1 MVLFLK
7 ILWYYLWIAPHILLG
22 IILFVMA
29 QRRLLRSF
37 PIFFLY
43 TAVEV
48 LQFAVLFGIFL
59 SDRHFGGDY
68 ERLFSGGMAVSSAL
82 RFGVVYEVFS
92 HLFAD
97 YPALTETGKM
107 LFRGVTILLLLAC
120 IAVAVIVP
128 GKSIDLLML
137 ATNTLDRTVSFLQ
150 CGLLLSVFIFSGYFA
165 LSLRSQAF
173 GIALGLGTYASVQM
187 ATSAVLLYVGST
199 TNRLPNFVT
208 MAAYHCCV
216 LIWLW
221 YLMMPERKPKYPSKA
236 LPEYDLEIWNQELQ
250 RMLQR

>member
-7 ILWYYLWIAPHILLG
+7 ILWFYLWIAPHLLLG
-22 IILFVMA
+22 IILFVMVR
-29 QRRLLRSF
+29 RRLQRSF

-43 TAVEV
+43 TASEII
-48 LQFAVLFGIFL
+48 QFVVLFGISL
-59 SDRHFGGDY
+59 SSPHFGGDY
-68 ERLFSGGMAVSSAL
+68 RRLFAGGMAVSSAV

-97 YPALTETGKM
+97 YPALTETGRM
-107 LFRGVTILLLLAC
+107 LFRGVTILLLLAA
-120 IAVAVIVP
+120 IGVAVLMP
-128 GKSIDLLML
+128 GKNVDFLML
-137 ATNTLDRTVSFLQ
+137 ATNTLDQTVSLLQ
-150 CGLLLSVFIFSGYFA
+150 CGLLLSVFIFSRYFA
-165 LSLRSQAF
+165 LSLRSRAF

-187 ATSAVLLYVGST
+187 ATSAVLLYVGAT
-199 TNRLPNFVT
+199 NNRLPNFIT
-208 MAAYHCCV
+208 MGAYHCCV

-221 YLMMPERKPKYPSKA
+221 YVVAPERKPKYPSKA

>member
-7 ILWYYLWIAPHILLG
+7 ILWYYLWIAPHVLLG

-29 QRRLLRSF
+29 HRRLQRSF

-43 TAVEV
+43 TAAEV
-48 LQFAVLFGIFL
+48 LQFAVLFGIFV
-59 SDRHFGGDY
+59 SDHHFGGDY

-120 IAVAVIVP
+120 VAVAVIMP

-137 ATNTLDRTVSFLQ
+137 ATNTLDRTVSLLQ
-150 CGLLLSVFIFSGYFA
+150 CGLLLSVFIFSRYFA
-165 LSLRSQAF
+165 LS
-173 GIALGLGTYASVQM
+173 
-187 ATSAVLLYVGST
+187 
-199 TNRLPNFVT
+199 
-208 MAAYHCCV
+208 
-216 LIWLW
+216 
-221 YLMMPERKPKYPSKA
+221 
-236 LPEYDLEIWNQELQ
+236 
-250 RMLQR
+250 